1 MVFAISVSNPSV
13 QFVISDGI
21 PVILIIMLDFPTAN
35 VYNLNREIARKGCG
49 EMNYK
54 ERKRARLMYLL
65 PMMLALTGL
74 ALLVLEWAVS
84 FDDLNTLSELLFLL
98 KSNWYII
105 LLPVVLMV
113 FYFIRIQPVGA
124 YIGAGL
130 AALLLLVQL
139 IVAVLLGRNGG
150 SATGLVAWVPGHGLF
165 TSIGAARGGWGIGSG
180 LALFANLCL
189 VLSNFSAVFSCL
201 YYVQVKRKSDRRLA
215 AVSAAADRAD
225 ADPDL

>member
-1 MVFAISVSNPSV
+1 
-13 QFVISDGI
+13 
-21 PVILIIMLDFPTAN
+21 
-35 VYNLNREIARKGCG
+35 
-49 EMNYK
+49 MNYK

-139 IVAVLLGRNGG
+139 IVAVLLGRSGG
-150 SATGLVAWVPGHGLF
+150 TPVAGTTAAT
-165 TSIGAARGGWGIGSG
+165 AAVRGGGILGRFFHS
-180 LALFANLCL
+180 LFHSYRQSIARHSL
-189 VLSNFSAVFSCL
+189 
-201 YYVQVKRKSDRRLA
+201 
-215 AVSAAADRAD
+215 
-225 ADPDL
+225 